1 MSDLTELDVLK
12 DVIKRLD
19 SASFEYMLTGSMAMN
34 YYAEPRMTR
43 DIDIIVVLGTGDL
56 SKISNLFKDAYYV
69 SEDAIADALRNT
81 TMFNLVHLESVVKID
96 IIVRKPDEYRRHEF
110 SRRITVELAGLKA
123 WIVSREDLILS
134 KLYWAKDN
142 HSEMQL
148 RDVKNLLGAGP
159 NVEYLR
165 QWAPR
170 LGVEELLEH
179 CLNE

>member
-19 SASFEYMLTGSMAMN
+19 GAAFEYMLTGSMAMN

-43 DIDIIVVLGTGDL
+43 DIDIVVVLGTADVQR
-56 SKISNLFKDAYYV
+56 ISNLFKDEYYV
-69 SEDAIADALRNT
+69 SEDAIANALRNV
-81 TMFNLVHLESVVKID
+81 TMFNLVHLVAVVKVD

-110 SRRITVELAGLKA
+110 SRRISVEFAGIKA
-123 WIVSREDLILS
+123 WIVSKEDLILS

-142 HSEMQL
+142 NSEMQL
-148 RDVKNLLGAGP
+148 RDVKNLLGAGSD
-159 NVEYLR
+159 EDYLR
-165 QWAPR
+165 RWAPR
-170 LGVEELLEH
+170 LGVEDLLEN